1 MQRIAYSGKIA
12 GFVQIVQ
19 LEMLGCGQ
27 YHLFMSIYIIHILV
41 ANQPR

>member
-1 MQRIAYSGKIA
+1 MQRTVYLGGIA

-27 YHLFMSIYIIHILV
+27 YHLVMSILIYI
-41 ANQPR
+41 PTS